1 VDFDD
6 LLDVP
11 EWSSYALFLR
21 EDFDEL
27 ESGGSLFKN
36 FLSGVKRVLM
46 EIVEGVVSR
55 ECSAAIKFVGERLR
69 QFIEVDRLDERDRDG
84 TPTPSNH

>member
-1 VDFDD
+1 
-6 LLDVP
+6 
-11 EWSSYALFLR
+11 
-21 EDFDEL
+21 
-27 ESGGSLFKN
+27 
-36 FLSGVKRVLM
+36 M